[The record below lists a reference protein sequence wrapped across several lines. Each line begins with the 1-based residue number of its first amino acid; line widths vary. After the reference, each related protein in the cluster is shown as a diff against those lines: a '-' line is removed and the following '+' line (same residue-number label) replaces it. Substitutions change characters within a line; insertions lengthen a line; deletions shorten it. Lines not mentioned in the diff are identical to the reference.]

1 MYIYIYKRKSRRDQ
15 NLYLGTS
22 DTSSLDGITFK
33 VKEVRWKTRGKEKKK
48 ELDEGPTWRMVDGGD
63 TSFETRIRGGKNNI
77 GEKAELGKN
86 GVEK

>member
-1 MYIYIYKRKSRRDQ
+1 MKNEGKR
-15 NLYLGTS
+15 
-22 DTSSLDGITFK
+22 
-33 VKEVRWKTRGKEKKK
+33 KKK

>member
-1 MYIYIYKRKSRRDQ
+1 
-15 NLYLGTS
+15 
-22 DTSSLDGITFK
+22 
-33 VKEVRWKTRGKEKKK
+33 
-48 ELDEGPTWRMVDGGD
+48 MVDGGD

>member
-1 MYIYIYKRKSRRDQ
+1 MELLLKSKKCDEKRGEK
-15 NLYLGTS
+15 
-22 DTSSLDGITFK
+22 K
-33 VKEVRWKTRGKEKKK
+33 KKK